1 MSLRSLLLSTCLGA
15 CLAGHEAQAQATS
28 GTLRGTV
35 TDDRNARP
43 LPAAE
48 VELLAPDTTI
58 RAATDAD
65 GHFRMDAVP
74 VGIHRLRVTLNGFA
88 PADIP
93 EVWVRAGK
101 EEVVDI
107 ALEPAVIE
115 LPAGEVVRQR
125 KDPGAV
131 TLTVEQTLRYPAAFF
146 DPARV
151 ATVSAGVANI
161 NDQANHFSVRGNN
174 PNGNAW
180 LLEGAEMV
188 NPNHLSN
195 AGTPSDLPMLS
206 GGGVNILSA
215 QMLGTSRL
223 LKGSWAPDRG
233 NALGGIMD
241 MELRRGNTST
251 REWTAQAGLIGLDL
265 STEGPLGKG
274 GRSSYLVNYR
284 YSTLGLLGAMGVDLG
299 DEVITFQDLSFHV
312 TLPLAARGE
321 LRFFGL
327 GGNSSNVFEAQRDT
341 SEWEFD
347 KDGSDITY
355 TARTGAAG
363 TTARLPVGR
372 QGSLMATVLLSAT
385 GQERQRIRLGDDLK
399 PLDTTTYDLHERKLS
414 TVVRYDGALTARSR
428 WSLGASAME
437 REVTNLF
444 DERITGWLVRP
455 HLNTRWSVGD
465 HWTVGL
471 GVAYAHFTL
480 TNSAV
485 AEPRASLHW
494 NMRNGRR
501 LSASA
506 GRRSQLPMHQLLRV
520 RFTDVRPWNQ
530 QLGPTL
536 SDEVVLAY
544 DHPLNERLT
553 FHLEVFH
560 QQLSDLPERD
570 PAYTWSLEQDN
581 LVNQWDEPAII
592 KYLNTG
598 RATNT
603 GAEASLERTF
613 ARGFFYLV
621 NATVYE
627 SRWELGGVEQDTRWN
642 GRYIVNAAGGREFV
656 KRTNDRVRTWGI
668 TSRLVLM
675 GGARTTPIDVQ
686 ASEEVRGTV
695 PGGPAWSAQFD
706 DLHRLDLRVYL
717 KRERKGRTGL
727 WALDLQNA
735 VNAQNAAYQYYD
747 VRKGEVVT
755 KYQLGL
761 IPNLSYRIEF

>member
-1 MSLRSLLLSTCLGA
+1 MSLRSLLLATGLGTCLA
-15 CLAGHEAQAQATS
+15 AHEAHAQATF

-35 TDDRNARP
+35 TDERNARP
-43 LPAAE
+43 LPDAE
-48 VELLAPDTTI
+48 VELLAPDTFF
-58 RAATDAD
+58 RAITDAD
-65 GHFRMDAVP
+65 GHFRMGTVP
-74 VGIHRLRVTLNGFA
+74 VGIHRLRVSLSGFA

-115 LPAGEVVRQR
+115 LPAGEVVRR
-125 KDPGAV
+125 RTDPGAV

-215 QMLGTSRL
+215 QMLGNSRL

-241 MELRRGNTST
+241 MELRRGNTNT
-251 REWTAQAGLIGLDL
+251 REWTAQAGLIGIDL
-265 STEGPLGKG
+265 SAEGPLGKG

-284 YSTLGLLGAMGVDLG
+284 YSTLGLLSAMGVDLG
-299 DEVITFQDLSFHV
+299 EEVITFQDLSFHV

-341 SEWEFD
+341 SAWEFD

-385 GQERQRIRLGDDLK
+385 GQEREQIRLGDDLD
-399 PLDTTTYDLHERKLS
+399 PIDTTTYDLHERKLS

-444 DERITGWLVRP
+444 DERISGWLVRP

-465 HWTVGL
+465 HWTVGIGL
-471 GVAYAHFTL
+471 AYAHFTF

-544 DHPLNERLT
+544 DHPINERLT

-560 QQLSDLPERD
+560 QQLSDVPELD
-570 PAYTWSLEQDN
+570 PRYSTFISPEN
-581 LVNQWDEPAII
+581 LVNAWDEPASLQ
-592 KYLNTG
+592 YRNTG
-598 RATNT
+598 KAANT
-603 GAEASLERTF
+603 GMEISMERTF
-613 ARGFFYLV
+613 AKDFFYLV
-621 NATVYE
+621 NASVYD
-627 SRWELGGVEQDTRWN
+627 SRYTLDGKDMDTRWN
-642 GRYIVNAAGGREFV
+642 GNYIFNATGGKEFV
-656 KRTNDRVRTWGI
+656 KRKEGRVRTWGI
-668 TSRLVLM
+668 TGRFVLM
-675 GGARTTPIDVQ
+675 SGARTTPIDLRL
-686 ASEEVRGTV
+686 SMTLGGTV
-695 PGGPAWSAQFD
+695 PGGPAWSNQFD
-706 DLHRLDLRVYL
+706 AFHRLDLRVYL

>member
-1 MSLRSLLLSTCLGA
+1 MSLRILLLATIIGA
-15 CLAGHEAQAQATS
+15 CLTGQEALAQQAL
-28 GTLRGTV
+28 GVLRGTV
-35 TDDRNARP
+35 TDERNAGP
-43 LPAAE
+43 LPDAE
-48 VELLAPDTTI
+48 VELLAPDTFF
-58 RAATDAD
+58 RATTDAD
-65 GHFRMDAVP
+65 GQFRMDAVP
-74 VGIHRLRVTLNGFA
+74 VGIHRLRVALNGFE

-101 EEVVDI
+101 EVVVAI

-115 LPAGEVVRQR
+115 LPAGEVVRR
-125 KDPGAV
+125 RTDPGAV

-151 ATVSAGVANI
+151 ATVSAGVANT

-195 AGTPSDLPMLS
+195 AGTASDLPMLS

-215 QMLGTSRL
+215 QMLGNSRL
-223 LKGSWAPDRG
+223 LKGTWAPDRG

-241 MELRRGNTST
+241 MELRRGNTNT
-251 REWTAQAGLIGLDL
+251 REWTAQAGLIGIDL

-284 YSTLGLLGAMGVDLG
+284 YSTLGLLSAMGVDLG

-363 TTARLPVGR
+363 TTARLPVG
-372 QGSLMATVLLSAT
+372 QLGSFTATVLLSAT
-385 GQERQRIRLGDDLK
+385 EQEREQVRLAGDLT
-399 PLDTTTYDLHERKLS
+399 PLDTTTSSLSERKLS
-414 TVVRYDGALTARSR
+414 SVLRYEGRLTKRAR
-428 WSLGASAME
+428 WSIGASAME
-437 REVTNLF
+437 RDLTNLF
-444 DERITGWLVRP
+444 DERITGWLLRP
-455 HLNTRWSVGD
+455 HLNTRWFLGD
-465 HWTVGL
+465 RLVAGIGL
-471 GVAYAHFTL
+471 AYAHFTY
-480 TNSAV
+480 NGAEAV
-485 AEPRASLHW
+485 EPRASLQF
-494 NMRNGRR
+494 NMNRSRR
-501 LSASA
+501 LTASV
-506 GRRSQLPMHQLLRV
+506 GRRSQLPMLQLMNV
-520 RFTDVRPWNQ
+520 RSNDEIPWNER
-530 QLGPTL
+530 LGPTL
-536 SDEVVLAY
+536 SDEAVLAY
-544 DHPLNERLT
+544 DHPVNERLT
-553 FHLEVFH
+553 FHMELYH
-560 QQLSDLPERD
+560 QQLSDVPELD
-570 PAYTWSLEQDN
+570 PRYSTFISPEKV
-581 LVNQWDEPAII
+581 VNAWDEPASLQ
-592 KYLNTG
+592 YRNTG
-598 RATNT
+598 RASNT
-603 GAEASLERTF
+603 GLELSLERTF
-613 ARGFFYLV
+613 AKDFFYLV
-621 NATVYE
+621 NASVYD
-627 SRWELGGVEQDTRWN
+627 SRYTLDGKDLDTRWN
-642 GRYIVNAAGGREFV
+642 GNYIVNATGGREFV
-656 KRTNDRVRTWGI
+656 KKKEGRVRTWGF
-668 TSRLVLM
+668 TGRMTVM
-675 GGARTTPIDVQ
+675 GGARYTPIV
-686 ASEEVRGTV
+686 VRTFPV
-695 PGGPAWSAQFD
+695 PTGPAWSEQFD
-706 DLHRLDLRVYL
+706 AFHRLDLRVYL

-735 VNAQNAAYQYYD
+735 MNAQNAAYQYYD